1 MLPVTTEPNMGFKVS
16 IVGAGGTVG
25 AMAGYNIALSGI
37 ADEVVY
43 VDIAEDP
50 AVGQAHDTM
59 HGIAYDSQTDVYYG
73 EYEDTEDSDVVV
85 VTAGKPREP
94 GMSRLDLADAN
105 REIIAGIV
113 ERFEEHAPN
122 AISILTT
129 NPMDVLN
136 HHLYSV
142 SDRSREKVIGFAG
155 RLDSARFRYVLAEEF
170 DTNTTNVE
178 ASIIGEHG
186 DSQVPVFSK
195 VRVDGREPDFDA
207 DERDEITEA
216 LTRSA
221 MKVIEKKGATE
232 FGPGR
237 GVAHV
242 VEAIARDTGEVI
254 PSSIVLDGEYGHDD
268 VSIGVPAKIGRDGAE
283 VVEWELDDRE
293 EEMLDESAEKLY
305 EHQH

>member
-1 MLPVTTEPNMGFKVS
+1 MGFKVS
-16 IVGAGGTVG
+16 IVGAAGTVG
-25 AMAGYNIALSGI
+25 AMAGYNIALSGV

-43 VDIAEDP
+43 VDLDEEG

-59 HGIAYDSQTDVYYG
+59 HGVAYDSETDVHYG
-73 EYEDTEDSDVVV
+73 DYEETEDSDVVV

-105 REIIAGIV
+105 RDIIAGIV
-113 ERFEEHAPN
+113 DSFEEHAPE

-142 SDRSREKVIGFAG
+142 SDRPREKCIGFAG

-170 DTNTTNVE
+170 DTAVTNVD

-195 VRVDGREPDFDA
+195 VRVDGKEPDFDA
-207 DERDEITEA
+207 DEREETTEA
-216 LTRSA
+216 LKQSA
-221 MKVIEKKGATE
+221 MNVIEKKGATE

-242 VEAIARDTGEVI
+242 VEAIARDKGEVI
-254 PSSIVLDGEYGHDD
+254 PSSIVLDGEYGHED

-283 VVEWELDDRE
+283 VVEWELSDRE
-293 EEMLDESAEKLY
+293 EDMFDESAEKLY

>member
-1 MLPVTTEPNMGFKVS
+1 MGFKIS

-85 VTAGKPREP
+85 ITAGKPREP

-113 ERFEEHAPN
+113 ESFEEHAPE

-142 SDRSREKVIGFAG
+142 SNRQREKVIGFAG

-170 DTNTTNVE
+170 DTGTTNVD

-195 VRVDGREPDFDA
+195 VRVDEREPEFNA

-216 LTRSA
+216 LRESA
-221 MKVIEKKGATE
+221 MNVIEKKGATE

-242 VEAIARDTGEVI
+242 VEAIARDTGEVV

-283 VVEWELDDRE
+283 VIQWELNDRE
-293 EEMLDESAEKLY
+293 KEMFDGSAEKLY
-305 EHQH
+305 DHQH

>member
-1 MLPVTTEPNMGFKVS
+1 
-16 IVGAGGTVG
+16 
-25 AMAGYNIALSGI
+25 
-37 ADEVVY
+37 
-43 VDIAEDP
+43 
-50 AVGQAHDTM
+50 
-59 HGIAYDSQTDVYYG
+59 
-73 EYEDTEDSDVVV
+73 
-85 VTAGKPREP
+85 
-94 GMSRLDLADAN
+94 MSRLDLADAN
-105 REIIAGIV
+105 RDIIAGIV
-113 ERFEEHAPN
+113 EGFEEHAPD

-142 SDRSREKVIGFAG
+142 SDRPREKVIGFAG

-170 DTNTTNVE
+170 GTSTTNVD

-195 VRVDGREPDFDA
+195 VRVDGKEPEFDA

-216 LTRSA
+216 LTQSA
-221 MKVIEKKGATE
+221 MNVIEKKGATE

-242 VEAIARDTGEVI
+242 VEAIAHDTGEVI

-268 VSIGVPAKIGRDGAE
+268 VSIGVPAKIGREGAE
-283 VVEWELDDRE
+283 VVEWELSERE
-293 EEMLDESAEKLY
+293 EEMFDESAEKLY

>member
-1 MLPVTTEPNMGFKVS
+1 MGFKVS

-25 AMAGYNIALSGI
+25 AMAGYNVALSGI

-43 VDIAEDP
+43 VDIAEDV

-105 REIIAGIV
+105 RDIIAGIV
-113 ERFEEHAPN
+113 ESFEKHAPD

-142 SDRSREKVIGFAG
+142 SDRPREKVIGFAG

-170 DTNTTNVE
+170 GVPPTSVD

-195 VRVDGREPDFDA
+195 VRVDGKEPSFDA

-216 LTRSA
+216 LTQSA
-221 MKVIEKKGATE
+221 MNVIEKKGATE

-242 VEAIARDTGEVI
+242 VEAIAHDTGEVI

-268 VSIGVPAKIGRDGAE
+268 VSIGVPAKIGRDGAD
-283 VVEWELDDRE
+283 VVEWELSERE
-293 EEMLDESAEKLY
+293 HEMFDESAEKLY

>member
-1 MLPVTTEPNMGFKVS
+1 MGFKVS
-16 IVGAGGTVG
+16 VVGAGGTVG
-25 AMAGYNIALSGI
+25 AMAGYNVALSGI

-43 VDIAEDP
+43 VDIAEDA

-73 EYEDTEDSDVVV
+73 EYEDTEGSDVVI

-105 REIIAGIV
+105 RDIIAGIV
-113 ERFEEHAPN
+113 EGFEEHAPD

-142 SDRSREKVIGFAG
+142 SDRPREKVIGFAG

-170 DTNTTNVE
+170 DTSVTNVN

-216 LTRSA
+216 LTQSA
-221 MKVIEKKGATE
+221 MNVIEKKGATE

-268 VSIGVPAKIGRDGAE
+268 VSIGVPAKIGREGAE
-283 VVEWELDDRE
+283 VVEWELSERE
-293 EEMLDESAEKLY
+293 EDMFDESAEKLY

>member
-1 MLPVTTEPNMGFKVS
+1 MGFKVS

-25 AMAGYNIALSGI
+25 AMAGYNIALSGV

-43 VDIAEDP
+43 VDIAEDA

-59 HGIAYDSQTDVYYG
+59 HGIAYDSETDVHYG
-73 EYEDTEDSDVVV
+73 DYDETEDSDVVV
-85 VTAGKPREP
+85 ITAGKPREP

-105 REIIAGIV
+105 RDIIAGIV
-113 ERFEEHAPN
+113 DSFEEYAPE

-142 SDRSREKVIGFAG
+142 SDRPREKCIGFAG

-170 DTNTTNVE
+170 DTAVTNVD

-216 LTRSA
+216 LTQSA
-221 MKVIEKKGATE
+221 MNVIEKKGATE

-242 VEAIARDTGEVI
+242 VEAVARDKGEVI
-254 PSSIVLDGEYGHDD
+254 PSSIVLDGEYGHQD

-283 VVEWELDDRE
+283 VVEWDLSERE
-293 EEMLDESAEKLY
+293 QDMFDESAEKLY

>member
-1 MLPVTTEPNMGFKVS
+1 MGFKVS
-16 IVGAGGTVG
+16 IVGAAGTVG
-25 AMAGYNIALSGI
+25 AMAGYNIALSGV

-43 VDIAEDP
+43 VDLNEEG

-59 HGIAYDSQTDVYYG
+59 HGVAYDSETDVHYG
-73 EYEDTEDSDVVV
+73 DYDETEDSDVVV
-85 VTAGKPREP
+85 ITAGKPREP

-105 REIIAGIV
+105 RDIIAGIV
-113 ERFEEHAPN
+113 DSFEEYAPE

-142 SDRSREKVIGFAG
+142 SDRPREKCIGFAG

-170 DTNTTNVE
+170 DTAVTNVD

-195 VRVDGREPDFDA
+195 VRVDGREPDFNA
-207 DERDEITEA
+207 DEREEITEA
-216 LTRSA
+216 LKQSA
-221 MKVIEKKGATE
+221 MNVIEKKGATE

-242 VEAIARDTGEVI
+242 VEAIARDKGEVI
-254 PSSIVLDGEYGHDD
+254 PSSIVLDGEYGHED

-283 VVEWELDDRE
+283 VVEWDLSDRE
-293 EEMLDESAEKLY
+293 EDKFDDSAEKLY

>member
-1 MLPVTTEPNMGFKVS
+1 MGFKVS
-16 IVGAGGTVG
+16 IVGAAGTVG
-25 AMAGYNIALSGI
+25 AMAGYNIALSGV

-43 VDIAEDP
+43 VDLNEEG

-59 HGIAYDSQTDVYYG
+59 HGVAYDSETDVHYG
-73 EYEDTEDSDVVV
+73 DYDETEDSDVVV
-85 VTAGKPREP
+85 ITAGKPREP

-105 REIIAGIV
+105 RDIIAGIV
-113 ERFEEHAPN
+113 DSFEEYAPE

-142 SDRSREKVIGFAG
+142 SDRPREKCIGFAG

-170 DTNTTNVE
+170 DTAVTNVD

-195 VRVDGREPDFDA
+195 VRVDGREPDFNA
-207 DERDEITEA
+207 DEREEITEA
-216 LTRSA
+216 LKQSA
-221 MKVIEKKGATE
+221 MNVIEKKGATE

-242 VEAIARDTGEVI
+242 VEAIARDKGEVI
-254 PSSIVLDGEYGHDD
+254 PSSIVLDGEYGHED

-283 VVEWELDDRE
+283 VVEWDLSDRE
-293 EEMLDESAEKLY
+293 EDMFDDSAEKLY